1 MVLLVVHRSARGT
14 RCALSALMLLTVSA
28 GCAGAQSAGRSAPP
42 PLERT
47 SSPGRLSSA
56 AIDLATHSG
65 TWPTTERTLMS
76 AEVRLVRA
84 CMEEKGFRYPAPDP
98 PARPAPEDE
107 KAAVELT
114 DRSRTGYGI
123 SQPPSQAPGPGSAPV
138 DRYYRTLPAAR
149 QRAFDQALDG
159 PPDKKVTVSGTDWG
173 EVRVATEGCDAD
185 SRSRL
190 AGSPAL
196 WARITYIPER
206 YDNEL
211 GRRVPSAPAYV
222 RAMAEWRS
230 CMADRGLAYRSPEQA
245 QDALR
250 KERRTTDS
258 ADAFR
263 HREITVAVA
272 DGACALRAHL
282 PAVSLRVQRELVST
296 LSRDEQHTLTEL
308 AAHRE
313 AALRRARTIL

>member
-1 MVLLVVHRSARGT
+1 MRF
-14 RCALSALMLLTVSA
+14 ALSSLMLLTVSA
-28 GCAGAQSAGRSAPP
+28 GCAGAQSAGRSPTPP
-42 PLERT
+42 PERT
-47 SSPGRLSSA
+47 SSQGRLSSA

-84 CMEEKGFRYPAPDP
+84 CMQEKGFRYPAPDP
-98 PARPAPEDE
+98 PARAAPEDE
-107 KAAVELT
+107 SAAVELA

-123 SQPPSQAPGPGSAPV
+123 SEAPSQAPGPGSPSV
-138 DRYYRTLPAAR
+138 DRYYRTLSAAR
-149 QRAFDQALDG
+149 QRGFDQALNG

-173 EVRVATEGCDAD
+173 EVRVATAGCGAE

-196 WARITYIPER
+196 WARITYVPEK

-211 GRRVPSAPAYV
+211 GQRVTSAPAYL
-222 RAMAEWRS
+222 RAMGEWRS
-230 CMADRGLAYRSPEQA
+230 CMAGRGLPYGSPEQA
-245 QDALR
+245 QGALR
-250 KERRTTDS
+250 KERQAAGS
-258 ADAFR
+258 ADVFR
-263 HREITVAVA
+263 RREIAVAVA
-272 DGACALRAHL
+272 DGECALRAHL

-296 LSRDEQHTLTEL
+296 LSRGEQRTLADL

-313 AALRRARTIL
+313 AALRRARTVL

>member
-1 MVLLVVHRSARGT
+1 MHRSARGT
-14 RCALSALMLLTVSA
+14 RFALSSLMLLAVSA
-28 GCAGAQSAGRSAPP
+28 GCAGAQSAGRSATPP
-42 PLERT
+42 PERT
-47 SSPGRLSSA
+47 SSQGRLSSA

-76 AEVRLVRA
+76 AELRLVRA

-98 PARPAPEDE
+98 PARAAPEDE
-107 KAAVELT
+107 KAAVEPA
-114 DRSRTGYGI
+114 DRRRTGYGI

-149 QRAFDQALDG
+149 QKAFDRALNG

-173 EVRVATEGCDAD
+173 EVRVATEGCDAE

-196 WARITYIPER
+196 WARITYLPEK

-211 GRRVPSAPAYV
+211 GRRVTSAPAYV
-222 RAMAEWRS
+222 RAMAEWRA
-230 CMADRGLAYRSPEQA
+230 CMADRKLPYRSPEQA

-250 KERRTTDS
+250 KERQTADS

-263 HREITVAVA
+263 RREIAVAVA
-272 DGACALRAHL
+272 DGECALRAHL

-296 LSRDEQHTLTEL
+296 LSRDEQRTLVEL
-308 AAHRE
+308 TAHRE
-313 AALRRARTIL
+313 AALRRARTVL

>member
-1 MVLLVVHRSARGT
+1 M
-14 RCALSALMLLTVSA
+14 LSALMLLTVSA
-28 GCAGAQSAGRSAPP
+28 GCAGAQSADRSTTPP
-42 PLERT
+42 PERT
-47 SSPGRLSSA
+47 SSPGRLSGA

-123 SQPPSQAPGPGSAPV
+123 SQPPSQAPGPGPAPV

-173 EVRVATEGCDAD
+173 EVRVATEGCDAE

-196 WARITYIPER
+196 WARITYVPER

-230 CMADRGLAYRSPEQA
+230 CMADRGLPYRSPEQA

-250 KERRTTDS
+250 KERRTADS
-258 ADAFR
+258 AEAFR
-263 HREITVAVA
+263 HREIAVAVA

-308 AAHRE
+308 AAYRE
-313 AALRRARTIL
+313 AALRRARTVL